1 MNTKLTKI
9 RNENIDVCSV
19 EQVVAYNICSSY
31 ADIYAK
37 TPRVAWNWTLIT
49 SCIERTAMRCNKDM
63 VQHFIMFN
71 FESYIANGCKI
82 LSTYEEV
89 GQMFK
94 NGYKN

>member
-1 MNTKLTKI
+1 MKATLTKI
-9 RNENIDVCSV
+9 RNVNIDVCSV
-19 EQVVAYNICSSY
+19 EQKVAYNICSMY

-37 TPRVAWNWTLIT
+37 TPRIAWDWTLIT
-49 SCIERTAMRCNKDM
+49 SSIERTAMRCNKDM

-71 FESYIANGCKI
+71 FESYIANGRNI